1 MTSRHVL
8 ILGGTGDA
16 RQLAERLTARRGLRI
31 TLSLAGR
38 TKVPL
43 AQAGDVRTGG
53 FGGADGLARWLLD
66 NHVDTLI
73 DATHPFAARMSQ
85 NAVAAAN
92 AAGIPLI
99 VLARPQ
105 WERGAGDR
113 WIDAEDT
120 ADAARLLGDVR
131 QTVFL
136 AIGRQE
142 LAPFAA
148 APQHRYIVRSVDAVD
163 DSLRL
168 ADARYILDRGPF
180 AEADERRLFERE
192 GVKIVVA
199 KNSGGDATYGKI
211 AAARALGLPVVMVRR
226 PRPTGVPTVAS
237 IDEAIWVL
245 DHLPGLPAD
254 RGE

>member
-16 RQLAERLTARRGLRI
+16 RQLAERLAARRDLRI

-38 TKVPL
+38 TKAPL

-53 FGGADGLARWLLD
+53 FGGADGLARWLDD
-66 NHVDTLI
+66 NHVGALI

-105 WERGAGDR
+105 WERSAGDR
-113 WIDAEDT
+113 WIDAEDV

-142 LAPFAA
+142 LAPFTAE
-148 APQHRYIVRSVDAVD
+148 PQHRYIVRSVDAVD

-180 AEADERRLFERE
+180 AEADERRLFECE
-192 GVKIVVA
+192 GVEIVVA

-226 PRPTGVPTVAS
+226 PQPTGVPAVAS
-237 IDEAIWVL
+237 IDEAIAMLDHVL
-245 DHLPGLPAD
+245 DLAAD